1 MKKCPECG
9 KLTLRRNGHTPGG
22 KQRWLCA
29 SGDKPRRVC
38 YGTTDPDAPKR
49 GQDSRPKGKVPVFRR
64 SKGKTEI
71 FVVTS
76 AQNATPR
83 HKPFYAALEQ
93 YCNHRNAQLLVIPTR
108 YKNPTSRWTKSQENA
123 DFWHVPYE
131 HLLNTRLKLN
141 SNLEVLGDIKTQPT
155 AVDPLTGF
163 ESITAGESAILG
175 HTKLQLRTVAA
186 PQGRLPKI
194 LTTTGACTVPNYTD
208 SKAGKLGEFHHTLGA
223 AVVEVRGKQ
232 FHLRQ
237 INADRNGSFFD
248 LETLY
253 GADWSGGKP
262 VTDPVI
268 RPLSLTMGDTHVRA
282 IDPKVEK
289 ATFKE
294 IVPQLKPLNLVWHD
308 LCDGYAFNHHAVKNP
323 FAPVE
328 RAALGQSSVKD
339 EVTQSLQ
346 YLARNTPIDTTS
358 WIVPSNHNDFLQKW
372 IESNDWRFVGPQ
384 DREFYLSTALAL
396 TRLAA
401 KGDGHQAERLN
412 AYIYWASETFKNC
425 PGIKVLDYDESCMI
439 GKIEHGMHGHHGP
452 NGSRGSVR
460 NLRRIGV
467 KSNTGHSHSP
477 EISEGAFRAGTST
490 VLRMGYN
497 LGPSSW
503 LNTHILTYAN
513 SKRTLINIID
523 GEWRL

>member
-1 MKKCPECG
+1 M
-9 KLTLRRNGHTPGG
+9 TLRKDGRTPAG
-22 KQRWLCA
+22 KQRYACRNWSD
-29 SGDKPRRVC
+29 SGRYCYTTTNPKAAVRKQDGSTRRKAKPAIYHRQR
-38 YGTTDPDAPKR
+38 
-49 GQDSRPKGKVPVFRR
+49 
-64 SKGKTEI
+64 GKTQV
-71 FVVTS
+71 FVVTC
-76 AQNATPR
+76 AQNATPK
-83 HKPFYAALEQ
+83 HPQFYAALEQ
-93 YCNHRNAQLLVIPTR
+93 LCNDRDAQLLVIPTR
-108 YKNPTSRWTKSQENA
+108 YKNPTSRWSASQENA
-123 DFWHVPYE
+123 DFWDVPKQ
-131 HLLNTRLKLN
+131 HLLNTRFKLN
-141 SNLEVLGDIKTQPT
+141 RNLEVLGDIKTQPT
-155 AVDPLTGF
+155 ATQPLTGF
-163 ESITAGESAILG
+163 EGITAGESAILG
-175 HTKLQLRTVAA
+175 HTKLQLRTIAA

-223 AVVEVRGKQ
+223 AIVEVRGPR

-237 INADRNGSFFD
+237 INAAKNGSFYD

-253 GADWSGGKP
+253 GADFSGGKP
-262 VTDPVI
+262 WRDPSI

-282 IDPKVEK
+282 IDPDVER

-294 IVPQLKPLNLVWHD
+294 IVPQLKPQALVWHD

-328 RAALGQSSVKD
+328 RAALGQSGVKD
-339 EVTQSLQ
+339 EVIRSLDYLLLHTPPDTQSVV
-346 YLARNTPIDTTS
+346 
-358 WIVPSNHNDFLQKW
+358 VPSNHNDFLQRW
-372 IESNDWRFVGPQ
+372 IESNDWRMISPM
-384 DREFYLSTALAL
+384 DREFYLETALAL

-412 AYIYWASETFKNC
+412 AYIYWAKQHFAGMSRV
-425 PGIKVLDYDESCMI
+425 KVLDYDESFML
-439 GKIEHGMHGHHGP
+439 GSIEHGMHGHHGP

-477 EISEGAFRAGTST
+477 EIDEGAFRAGTST